1 LCSRVTFVNFTVT
14 RSSLQSQCLHE
25 VLRAE
30 RPEVYAKRADL
41 LKLQGEFH
49 LRLRHLEKELLQ
61 ALNDSKGS
69 ILNDEKVITT
79 LETLKTEAAE
89 ITRKVKETDT
99 IMTEVEAVSEQYR
112 TLASSCSSIY
122 FTLEGMNTIHFLYQ
136 YALKL
141 FLEIFQSILSQN
153 PKLNDVKDHTARLN
167 ILIESLFQVVYNR
180 VARGM
185 LHDDRITFAVLFA
198 RIRLKGRSEP
208 QYDAEFDHLLRGKE
222 IVVQS
227 DTIKIDGLTS
237 EQKTALL
244 RLSRLPPFKEVSKY
258 IADNMEEFKNWVN
271 SANATINVPKCWNV
285 PEPLTPVGE
294 VMYETLVVQAFR
306 KDNVYSILRKFVL
319 SIMGEHFLHS
329 TEQEM
334 DMVSVVENEIKAQTP
349 MLLCSAPGYDVSG
362 RVDDL
367 VAETNNS
374 ITSIALGSA
383 EGYSDAEKAIS
394 ASVKSGRWVLLKNVH
409 LATTWLVSLEKK
421 LHILNPHANFRLFM
435 TMEINPKVPV
445 NLLRASRIFVYEP
458 PPGIKANL
466 LRTFSTV
473 SVTRMSQAPSERARL
488 YFLLAWFHAIV
499 QERLRYAP
507 LGWSKAYEFSES
519 DQRVAFDMID
529 TWIASV
535 SQNRANIPPEKLPW
549 DAFSMLLGQ
558 SIYGGKI
565 DNDFDQKLLQSFI
578 DRLFTKRSF
587 ESEFPLI
594 TSVNGRV
601 GDSVKIPEG
610 VRREQF
616 VNWCEGLPEY
626 QSPSWLGLP
635 NNAEKVI
642 LSNLGEAAVVNLLK
656 MRILAEDDELE
667 YVPEISH
674 KDEGLSVDVRP
685 QWMKSLQQSVRNW
698 LTLLPNVVTPIKRT
712 LDNIKDPLFRY
723 FEREVNL
730 GAKLLHDMR
739 QDLTAITEIC
749 EGNRKQT
756 NDLRQLI
763 EQLAK
768 GVIPQ
773 SWNRYAG
780 PKDLTV
786 IQWMIDLAERM
797 KQLQRVSKVTN
808 TSGAKELKNLKVWL
822 GGLFIPEAYIT
833 ATRQYVA
840 QANQWSLEELY
851 LNITIADD
859 SDKTLNVD
867 DCSFIVSG
875 LKLQGAVCKGN
886 LLSLVDTITTELSDA
901 SIRWTKID
909 PRNPPVISGDDVK
922 LPVYLNQMRSEL
934 LFTVDMTT
942 TGSVP
947 ARTFYERGVAFIAS
961 FLSG

>member
-1 LCSRVTFVNFTVT
+1 
-14 RSSLQSQCLHE
+14 
-25 VLRAE
+25 
-30 RPEVYAKRADL
+30 
-41 LKLQGEFH
+41 
-49 LRLRHLEKELLQ
+49 
-61 ALNDSKGS
+61 
-69 ILNDEKVITT
+69 
-79 LETLKTEAAE
+79 
-89 ITRKVKETDT
+89 
-99 IMTEVEAVSEQYR
+99 
-112 TLASSCSSIY
+112 
-122 FTLEGMNTIHFLYQ
+122 
-136 YALKL
+136 
-141 FLEIFQSILSQN
+141 
-153 PKLNDVKDHTARLN
+153 
-167 ILIESLFQVVYNR
+167 
-180 VARGM
+180 
-185 LHDDRITFAVLFA
+185 
-198 RIRLKGRSEP
+198 
-208 QYDAEFDHLLRGKE
+208 
-222 IVVQS
+222 
-227 DTIKIDGLTS
+227 
-237 EQKTALL
+237 
-244 RLSRLPPFKEVSKY
+244 
-258 IADNMEEFKNWVN
+258 
-271 SANATINVPKCWNV
+271 
-285 PEPLTPVGE
+285 
-294 VMYETLVVQAFR
+294 
-306 KDNVYSILRKFVL
+306 
-319 SIMGEHFLHS
+319 MGENYLHA

-334 DMVSVVENEIKAQTP
+334 DMVHVVEHEIKSQTP
-349 MLLCSAPGYDVSG
+349 MLLCSLPGYDVSG

-367 VAETNNS
+367 VAETNNQ

-383 EGYSDAEKAIS
+383 EGFSEAEKAIS

-409 LATTWLVSLEKK
+409 LATHWLVSLEKK
-421 LHILNPHANFRLFM
+421 LHILHPHPNFRLFM

-473 SVTRMSQAPSERARL
+473 SATRMSQVPGERARL

-499 QERLRYAP
+499 QERLRYSP

-519 DQRVAFDMID
+519 DQRVAFDMLD

-565 DNDFDQKLLQSFI
+565 DNEFDQKLLQSFI
-578 DRLFTKRSF
+578 DRLFTKKSF
-587 ESEFPLI
+587 ESEFSLI
-594 TSVNGRV
+594 TNVDGVV
-601 GDSVKIPEG
+601 GEAVKIPEG

-616 VNWCEGLPEY
+616 VQWCEGLPEY

-667 YVPEISH
+667 YVPEISNENE
-674 KDEGLSVDVRP
+674 DLNLDIRP

-698 LTLLPNVVTPIKRT
+698 LALLPTSITPIKRT

-730 GAKLLHDMR
+730 GVKLLHDMR
-739 QDLTAITEIC
+739 QDLENIMEIC

-768 GVIPQ
+768 GVIPS

-780 PKDLTV
+780 PQDLTV

-797 KQLQRVSKVTN
+797 KQLKTVSKLTN
-808 TSGAKELKNLKVWL
+808 SSGAKELKNLKVWL

-851 LNITIADD
+851 LNITIADGD
-859 SDKTLNVD
+859 ASPQTD

-875 LKLQGAVCKGN
+875 LKLQGAVCNKN
-886 LLSLVDTITTELSDA
+886 LLSLVDTITTELPEA
-901 SIRWTKID
+901 SFRWTKID
-909 PRNPPVISGDDVK
+909 PRNPPQVSGNDVK
-922 LPVYLNQMRSEL
+922 LPVYLNQKRSEL

-942 TGSVP
+942 TGDVP